1 MCVADAISDRIVG
14 CCLLMLSQL
23 GHIVDNIV
31 IVCFG
36 CPVIN
41 VLYVNLKFMTRLNI
55 LECLRLS
62 NNIVVGCSVN

>member
-1 MCVADAISDRIVG
+1 MCVADAIIDRTVG

-23 GHIVDNIV
+23 GQGNDNIV

-41 VLYVNLKFMTRLNI
+41 VLYVNLKFTTRLNI
-55 LECLRLS
+55 LECLSLS